1 MHAMHMGD
9 LNVTQIR
16 LIAELLRLRS
26 VSAASDSI
34 GLSQSAASHALAK
47 LRAQFDDPLFIR
59 TPKGFQPTPYG
70 ERLGIAAQEAVAVLV
85 AGITAGRKFDPRT
98 TTRCFNLY
106 ASDVGQMVFLPKL
119 LGYLGKVAPGA
130 SARVWPIPLEK
141 PGLPLSSG
149 DVDVAVGYFDNL
161 TTGFRQSFLFRD
173 RYVCV
178 VRAAHPKFTK
188 GMTVEAFQNAEHAIA
203 HSTGMAHANIDQLLA
218 KYQVRRKVA
227 LSVPGFHVLP
237 MLITN
242 SDLVAI
248 VPGMLAEAYA
258 SHVHIKVLAMPVPP
272 SGTAALLELAAKHA
286 TSALAVEVP
295 GLDELAARKGSTRI
309 VTEAQRLRRAL
320 GVAAP

>member
-1 MHAMHMGD
+1 MHAMHID
-9 LNVTQIR
+9 ELNVTQIR

-26 VSAASDSI
+26 VSAAADSI
-34 GLSQSAASHALAK
+34 GLSQPAASHALAK
-47 LRAQFDDPLFIR
+47 LRQQFADPLFTR

-70 ERLGIAAQEAVAVLV
+70 ERLGTAAQEAVAVLV
-85 AGITAGRKFDPRT
+85 AGITSGRQFDPRT
-98 TTRCFNLY
+98 TTRSFNLY

-119 LGYLGKVAPGA
+119 LGYLRNASPGA

-149 DVDVAVGYFDNL
+149 DIDLAVGYFDNL

-178 VRAAHPKFTK
+178 VRAAHPKFAK
-188 GMTVEAFQNAEHAIA
+188 GMTVEAFASAEHAVA

-218 KYQVRRKVA
+218 RHQVRRKVA

-237 MLITN
+237 MLIPN
-242 SDLVAI
+242 SDLVAV

-258 SHVHIKVLAMPVPP
+258 SQVPIKVLAMPVPLAP
-272 SGTAALLELAAKHA
+272 FDLRIYWHERYHHDAPIQWLRKVFVELFRTRGA
-286 TSALAVEVP
+286 TTGRLKVEM
-295 GLDELAARKGSTRI
+295 RS
-309 VTEAQRLRRAL
+309 
-320 GVAAP
+320 